1 VGAVKG
7 AAGSVGGGAA
17 AAGGGAAASSGAA
30 AAGGRATDP
39 LSDDG
44 RIVVEATPLV
54 EAEPTA
60 APAARRL
67 LTVHVCV
74 GVLCPCSVSAFRVR
88 VRVSVPGVVTTCE
101 SVCEHL

>member
-17 AAGGGAAASSGAA
+17 AAG
-30 AAGGRATDP
+30 
-39 LSDDG
+39 
-44 RIVVEATPLV
+44 IVVEATPLV